1 MLEFIVPFQRLLLKE
16 EIWKEATAFF
26 VLMNSFLE
34 AIFYQQGIL
43 FKTKLSTALPWTSL
57 G

>member
-26 VLMNSFLE
+26 VLLNLFLE
-34 AIFYQQGIL
+34 AIFYQ
-43 FKTKLSTALPWTSL
+43 
-57 G
+57 